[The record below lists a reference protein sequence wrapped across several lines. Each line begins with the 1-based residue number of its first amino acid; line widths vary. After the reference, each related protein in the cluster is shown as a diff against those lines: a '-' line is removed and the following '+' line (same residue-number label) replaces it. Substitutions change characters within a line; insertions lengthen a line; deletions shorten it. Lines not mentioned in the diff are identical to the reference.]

1 MASAETNRGFI
12 PAMGQ
17 GRDWLRP
24 IYDPLT
30 TLFGMRRVRRTL
42 LEQAALSSPSRVLD
56 VGCGTGRL
64 AVLIKQRHPN
74 VDVVA
79 LDPDARALAKGLR
92 KARQA
97 DVSIHF
103 DRGFADALP
112 YPDGSFDRVFSSAM
126 FHHLERDEK
135 SRALH
140 EIRRVLKPGGRFHL
154 VDFVAS
160 STNGTPSRFHSHH
173 RLAENADHDVLA
185 FLTQA
190 GFADAT
196 IAAAGA
202 LLAGRLRIA
211 YFQGTA

>member
-1 MASAETNRGFI
+1 MARAETRRDFV

-17 GRDWLRP
+17 GRDWLLP

-30 TLFGMRRVRRTL
+30 TLLGLSRVRRTL
-42 LEQAALSSPSRVLD
+42 LEQAALGSHGRVLD
-56 VGCGTGRL
+56 VGCGTGSL
-64 AVLIKQRHPN
+64 AVLIKQRHPA

-79 LDPDARALAKGLR
+79 FDPDERALAKGQR
-92 KARQA
+92 KARRA
-97 DVSIHF
+97 GILIHF

-112 YPDGSFDRVFSSAM
+112 YPDASFDRVFSSVM

-135 SRALH
+135 SRALR

-160 STNGTPSRFHSHH
+160 ATNGAPSRLHSHH
-173 RLAENADHDVLA
+173 RLTENAEHDVLG
-185 FLTQA
+185 LMTQA

-196 IAAAGA
+196 IIGTGA
-202 LLAGRLRIA
+202 LLAGHLRIA
-211 YFQGTA
+211 YFQGTV

>member
-1 MASAETNRGFI
+1 MARAETTRRFV

-17 GRDWLRP
+17 GRDWLLP

-30 TLFGMRRVRRTL
+30 SLLGLRRVRRTL
-42 LEQAALSSPSRVLD
+42 LEQAALSSPCRVLD
-56 VGCGTGRL
+56 VGCGTGSL
-64 AVLIKQRHPN
+64 AVLIKRRHPS

-92 KARQA
+92 KARRA
-97 DVSIHF
+97 DVSIQF
-103 DRGFADALP
+103 NRGFADALP
-112 YPDGSFDRVFSSAM
+112 YPDGSFDRVFSSVM
-126 FHHLERDEK
+126 FHHLAHDEK
-135 SRALH
+135 QRALR
-140 EIRRVLKPGGRFHL
+140 EIRRVLKRGGRFHL

-160 STNGTPSRFHSHH
+160 PTNGTPSRLHSHH
-173 RLAENADHDVLA
+173 RLTENAEHDVLA

-196 IAAAGA
+196 IVGAGA
-202 LLAGRLRIA
+202 LLVGHLRIA